1 MAGNNPENIN
11 ITETLENIAELI
23 VLCDEKDYKAL
34 ADLHTM
40 FEQVKEWAVYEEN
53 DSVKSLS
60 EKINDMLESIIL
72 ENSSDPSADFENISL
87 AVNGLQPVIRGEK
100 TIFEADLPEVFGQG
114 TRAKAGAMNL
124 PVHVDED
131 IFEDFVSRQPSV
143 LEDMEEYLLNLESN
157 PEDEGQVGALKRLIH
172 TMKGDSAL
180 VGLTEVEKICHRA
193 EDVMGEVPISGMVD
207 VLLEAKDWL
216 GKYFGSLTGKGEKP
230 SSINTILIKLEK
242 VEKGE
247 YEAGERDVDEQPEP
261 EPEEADAVVEEA
273 APEPVQQ
280 EVVVAPEPKAEPEP
294 EIEVEAEPEEI
305 VLDGDLELTGEFVT
319 EATEH
324 LDNADVHLLSIETNP
339 QDEEALNA
347 VFRAFHTIKG
357 VAGFLKLDEIGAL
370 AHEAENL
377 LDKARKGDII
387 LEGDAIDV
395 TFDSVD
401 SLKLLVGNLADAL
414 ASGGQLYTSPKV
426 NKLIRKIQK
435 VMAGEELEAAEKDT
449 TVFKEGTKVGEILLD
464 EGITTEGE
472 IENALSKQH
481 QYEQPKKIGQILAED
496 NVVSSVKVDKAVEAQ
511 KEAPG
516 GKLGQILVEQG
527 VVTEE
532 NLQHALEK
540 QKQSPKTAKLGEIL
554 VKEKAVSAHD
564 VAKAIRGQKAAVSK
578 QQIVK
583 VKETVKV
590 ESERLDRLLDLIG
603 ELVIAES
610 MVTQS
615 EELKGKVSAHFS
627 RQIRHL
633 DKITRELQEMGTSL
647 RMVPVRPVFQ
657 KMARLVRDLCR
668 KSGKSVEFVMKG
680 EDTELDKTVVD
691 KIGDPL
697 VHMVRNA
704 IDHGIEAK
712 PEDREKTGKSR
723 KGTVELRAFHKGGSI
738 YIEIEDDGRGLNK
751 DAILKKALE
760 RGVIQE
766 GEQLNEKE
774 IFNLIFAPG
783 FSTAQKITDVS
794 GRGVG
799 MDVVRKNIEALRGQV
814 EIRSEEGKGSVFTL
828 RLPLTLAIIDGMV
841 VRVGEERYII
851 PTLSVTRS
859 IKPNAED
866 LNTVVGR
873 GEMLRVQ
880 GNLITLFRL
889 NQLFDIGTATKAA
902 TDAIVVVVEDEGKQV
917 GILVDDLLGQQQIVI
932 KSLGESLK
940 SIKGLSGGAIMPD
953 GRVGL
958 IIDVGGLVQLANKKD
973 DSSKQ
978 SEGKE
983 EN

>member
-1 MAGNNPENIN
+1 MAGNNPENKKN
-11 ITETLENIAELI
+11 IIELLEKISESI
-23 VLCDEKDYKAL
+23 VLCDERDYKGL
-34 ADLHTM
+34 ADLHTL
-40 FEQVKEWAVYEEN
+40 FEKVKEWAEAEGQGE
-53 DSVKSLS
+53 VKEIIGKSMGL
-60 EKINDMLESIIL
+60 LEDIIL
-72 ENSSDPSADFENISL
+72 ESSSDSAKDLEIVSQ
-87 AVNGLQPVIRGEK
+87 VINGLQPVLRGEQE
-100 TIFEADLPEVFGQG
+100 IGDAHLPEAFSK
-114 TRAKAGAMNL
+114 RSSSKSAGITL
-124 PVHVDED
+124 PAHVDED
-131 IFEDFVSRQPSV
+131 IFEDFLSRQPGV
-143 LEDMEEYLLNLESN
+143 LEDMEQQLLNLEED
-157 PEDEGQVGALKRLIH
+157 PEDEGQYGALKRLIH

-180 VGLTEVEKICHRA
+180 VGLGEVEKLCHRA
-193 EDVMGEVPISGMVD
+193 EDLMGAVPISGMID
-207 VLLEAKDWL
+207 VLLDCKDWL
-216 GKYFGSLTGKGEKP
+216 SKFFGALMGDSDKP
-230 SSINTILIKLEK
+230 GSINTLLIRLEK
-242 VEKGE
+242 IEKGE
-247 YEAGERDVDEQPEP
+247 ADSSDRSDDQEVEEEEP
-261 EPEEADAVVEEA
+261 EVEEGAAQEVEEYEEEEIIEELDLEADS
-273 APEPVQQ
+273 
-280 EVVVAPEPKAEPEP
+280 
-294 EIEVEAEPEEI
+294 EEI

-370 AHEAENL
+370 AHESENL
-377 LDKARKGDII
+377 LDKARKGEVI

-401 SLKLLVGNLADAL
+401 TLKNLVSTLSDAL
-414 ASGGQLYTSPKV
+414 ASGNSLFTDPKV

-435 VMAGEELEAAEKDT
+435 VMSGVPLDAAEKVQVSFT
-449 TVFKEGTKVGEILLD
+449 EGTKVGEILL
-464 EGITTEGE
+464 EGGITTEGE
-472 IENALSKQH
+472 IEKALSQQH
-481 QYEQPKKIGQILAED
+481 KYEQPKKIGEILSED
-496 NVVSSVKVDKAVEAQ
+496 NFVSSKKVEKAIAQQ
-511 KEAPG
+511 KETPG

-527 VVTEE
+527 VVSEE

-540 QKQSPKTAKLGEIL
+540 QKQSPKGARLGEIL
-554 VKEKAVSAHD
+554 VKEKAVSAKD
-564 VAKAIRGQKAAVSK
+564 VAMAIRGQKAAVDK
-578 QQIVK
+578 QRIVK

-615 EELKGKVSAHFS
+615 EELVGKISAHFS
-627 RQIRHL
+627 RQVRHL

-668 KSGKSVEFVMKG
+668 KSGKSVEFVMRG

-697 VHMVRNA
+697 VHMVRNS
-704 IDHGIEAK
+704 IDHGIESS
-712 PEDREKTGKSR
+712 PQEREKAGKNR
-723 KGTVELRAFHKGGSI
+723 QGTVELRSFHKGGSI

-751 DAILKKALE
+751 EAILKKAKE

-766 GEQLNEKE
+766 GDVLSEKE

-783 FSTAQKITDVS
+783 FSTAAKITDVS

-799 MDVVRKNIEALRGQV
+799 MDVVRKNIEQLRGQV

-841 VRVGEERYII
+841 VKVGGERYII

-859 IKPNAED
+859 IKPEKENIS
-866 LNTVVGR
+866 TVLGK
-873 GEMLRVQ
+873 GEMLKVQ

-889 NQLFDIGTATKAA
+889 NDLFDVGKGGGKV
-902 TDAIVVVVEDEGKQV
+902 TDSIVVVVEDEGRQV

-940 SIKGLSGGAIMPD
+940 NIQGLSGGAIMPD

-958 IIDVGGLVQLANKKD
+958 IIDVGGLVQLANRKD
-973 DSSKQ
+973 KNDRTRPDEKVD
-978 SEGKE
+978 
-983 EN
+983 